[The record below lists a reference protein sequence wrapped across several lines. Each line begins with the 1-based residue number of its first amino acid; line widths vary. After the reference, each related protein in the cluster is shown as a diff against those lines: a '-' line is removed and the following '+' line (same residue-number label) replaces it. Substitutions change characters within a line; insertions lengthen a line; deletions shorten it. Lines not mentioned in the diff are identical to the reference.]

1 MRLLIQIPCL
11 DEEASLPATLAEL
24 PPALEGFDEVAI
36 VVVDDGSRDRTAEI
50 AQRLGA
56 QVVPVPYTR
65 GLAHAFMTGIEACLA
80 RGADVIV
87 NTDADNQYA
96 GADVAKLVAPILEG
110 RADVVIGA
118 RPIASIAS
126 FSATKRL
133 LQRLGSWT
141 VRRLSGTG
149 VADATSGFRAF
160 SREAALRLNV
170 FSRYTYTLETIVQA
184 AERSLRIVSV
194 PVRTNPVTRR
204 SRLVRSTFDYAWRN
218 AISLV
223 RMSVVYRPF
232 RFFMVPALV
241 SFALATLIGLRFLVS
256 YIAAEG
262 VTGHVQSLILMAVLY
277 GIAASLCVVAL
288 LGDLFT
294 INRRLL
300 EDLQLQARRQRCAS
314 TTGEADAAVATSR
327 RATSEPSLTP

>member
-1 MRLLIQIPCL
+1 MKKLIIQIPCL
-11 DEEASLPATLAEL
+11 NEAQTLPATLADL
-24 PPALEGFDEVAI
+24 PKSIPGVDVIETLVI
-36 VVVDDGSRDRTAEI
+36 DDGSRDGTSDI
-50 AQRLGA
+50 ARACGVDHVVRL
-56 QVVPVPYTR
+56 R
-65 GLAHAFMTGIEACLA
+65 RNKGLAAAFAAGIDACLKA
-80 RGADVIV
+80 GADFIV

-126 FSATKRL
+126 FSRTKRL
-133 LQRLGSWT
+133 LQRVGSWT
-141 VRRLSGTG
+141 VRGLSRTG

-184 AERSLRIVSV
+184 AERNLRIVSV

-218 AISLV
+218 AIALV
-223 RMSVVYRPF
+223 RMSIVYRPF
-232 RFFMVPALV
+232 RFFMIPALV
-241 SFALATLIGLRFLVS
+241 TFALATAIGLRFLVS
-256 YIAAEG
+256 YVTADG
-262 VTGHVQSLILMAVLY
+262 VAGHVQSLILMAVLY

-288 LGDLFT
+288 VGDLFT

-300 EDLQLQARRQRCAS
+300 EDLQLQARRQRFESAVGHRDAPVAAPRAAAS
-314 TTGEADAAVATSR
+314 QR
-327 RATSEPSLTP
+327 R

>member
-1 MRLLIQIPCL
+1 VRLLIQIPCL
-11 DEEASLPATLAEL
+11 DEEASLPATLGDL
-24 PPALEGFDEVAI
+24 PRAVPGFDEVAI
-36 VVVDDGSRDRTAEI
+36 VVVDDGSRDRTSEI
-50 AQRLGA
+50 AQRHGA
-56 QVVPVPYTR
+56 HVVRVPYTR
-65 GLAHAFMTGIEACLA
+65 GLAHAFMTGIETCLA
-80 RGADVIV
+80 RGADVVV

-96 GADVAKLVAPILEG
+96 GGDVAQLVAPILEG

-126 FSATKRL
+126 FSPTKRL

-141 VRRLSGTG
+141 VRRLSRTG

-184 AERSLRIVSV
+184 AERDLRIVSV

-204 SRLVRSTFDYAWRN
+204 SRLVRSTFDYVWRN
-218 AISLV
+218 GVALV

-232 RFFMVPALV
+232 RFFMIPALA
-241 SFALATLIGLRFLVS
+241 SFALATAIGLRFLVA
-256 YIAAEG
+256 YLAAGG
-262 VTGHVQSLILMAVLY
+262 VAGHVQSLILMAVLY
-277 GIAASLCVVAL
+277 GIAAALGVVAF

-300 EDLQLQARRQRCAS
+300 EDLQLQARRQRF
-314 TTGEADAAVATSR
+314 DAAGGRETPLVAPRIAASQR
-327 RATSEPSLTP
+327 R